1 MNYIHNISL
10 MIHTA
15 SQDNFL
21 KNQGIDSYF
30 ENVCINLIRQS
41 HKSFEL
47 IYIDTFYEDNKQ
59 KLI

>member
-30 ENVCINLIRQS
+30 ENVCINLSRQS

-47 IYIDTFYEDNKQ
+47 IYIDTFYED
-59 KLI
+59 